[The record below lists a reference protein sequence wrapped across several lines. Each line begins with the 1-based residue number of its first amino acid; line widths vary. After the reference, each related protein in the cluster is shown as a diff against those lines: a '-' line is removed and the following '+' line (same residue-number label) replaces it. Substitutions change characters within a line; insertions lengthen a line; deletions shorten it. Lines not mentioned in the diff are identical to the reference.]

1 MIYPSN
7 FEAKIG
13 FTDIRTALKGRCL
26 STLGSD
32 MVDSIAPSTHLQT
45 IREQLAA
52 LPPEALCADDARAAR
67 LSACAA
73 CDHLRDGLCALCG
86 CYVEYR
92 AALLNRRCPDIPGR
106 W

>member
-1 MIYPSN
+1 MTPV
-7 FEAKIG
+7 ERG
-13 FTDIRTALKGRCL
+13 FCPRCL
-26 STLGSD
+26 LND
-32 MVDSIAPSTHLQT
+32 APGGEALAQT

>member
-1 MIYPSN
+1 MTPV
-7 FEAKIG
+7 ERG
-13 FTDIRTALKGRCL
+13 FCPRCL
-26 STLGSD
+26 LTDTPGGEAL
-32 MVDSIAPSTHLQT
+32 ART